1 MLTVDLLTALGAS
14 HANAQKYLP
23 FLELFAPKYDVNTA
37 TRMAAFLAQLY
48 HESGALRWSRE
59 IWGPTPAQLRY
70 EGRED
75 LGNIRPGDGRRFMG
89 RGLIQVTGRYNY
101 RRFTDRV
108 RQLHPDAPD
117 FEVEPD
123 RLAEPKWAVLSAFD
137 YWDRRGLNA
146 LADRGDFRALT
157 IKINGGLNGY
167 ADRVRYWEKA
177 KALIPFTTEE
187 QPMPAPLIAAAASPF
202 LAAAAK
208 AVVEAVPKLLDHY
221 KGDSD
226 VARRNVEAA
235 KIIVDIGKQ
244 ALEATNEQ
252 DVVEKIASDPQAVE
266 KLEAAV
272 RENWFELTEA
282 GGGGIAGAAK
292 RDAAMIDREG
302 PWWQVF
308 RSPSFIVALLILP
321 LVYMVV
327 GAVVGLFGAPFSEDV
342 RSAIANGIIGMVLG
356 GLIGYYY
363 GQTTS
368 RNRTKG

>member
-157 IKINGGLNGY
+157 TH
-167 ADRVRYWEKA
+167 ARTPDRRSRV
-177 KALIPFTTEE
+177 
-187 QPMPAPLIAAAASPF
+187 
-202 LAAAAK
+202 
-208 AVVEAVPKLLDHY
+208 AVP
-221 KGDSD
+221 
-226 VARRNVEAA
+226 
-235 KIIVDIGKQ
+235 
-244 ALEATNEQ
+244 
-252 DVVEKIASDPQAVE
+252 
-266 KLEAAV
+266 
-272 RENWFELTEA
+272 
-282 GGGGIAGAAK
+282 GGGRQSCCRGSAQAA
-292 RDAAMIDREG
+292 RPLQGRQRRG
-302 PWWQVF
+302 PAQ
-308 RSPSFIVALLILP
+308 R
-321 LVYMVV
+321 
-327 GAVVGLFGAPFSEDV
+327 
-342 RSAIANGIIGMVLG
+342 
-356 GLIGYYY
+356 
-363 GQTTS
+363 
-368 RNRTKG
+368 